1 MAKVVRDAVVVFGG
15 ATGMVGS
22 NICIEGRKRGF
33 KMIALARSRK
43 PLPTIV
49 PLVGTKS
56 DAGGEIV
63 LGKADAFEPST
74 YEDLLKGAKAVVI
87 AVGAPPL
94 PDFMYDGGKQASI
107 KANGMSNL
115 AMIDA
120 AKRAGVPKVVVVGAS
135 MPAWVATGYETGKT
149 IAEAST
155 EKYAADGKGSSVLLK
170 PGFVIG
176 TRYVFDAQLPVPL
189 WLAGA
194 PVRALMDTFK
204 TQMAWLS
211 DTVPYLFK
219 GLLLPPVT
227 AQEMATAT
235 MISVEDER
243 GNGKFTTLDP
253 HGIIAK
259 SSGEALRNLV
269 NQTSA

>member
-135 MPAWVATGYETGKT
+135 MPAWVATGYETG
-149 IAEAST
+149 
-155 EKYAADGKGSSVLLK
+155 
-170 PGFVIG
+170 FVIG

-204 TQMAWLS
+204 AQMAWLS